1 MSELTPKQK
10 AVLAV
15 KEMQSR
21 LRGMESEPIAVV
33 GIGCRF
39 PGGANNSETFWN
51 LLRDGVD
58 AITEVPPERW
68 DIDAFYDPDL
78 ASPNTMNTRW
88 GGFIKGM
95 DEFDHGFFGISRRE
109 AGSIDPQQRHLLETA
124 WEAFEDAGM
133 APDQLA
139 GSATGVFI
147 GMSSWD
153 YSLLQKEAPSR
164 GATGIALSIAA
175 NRLSYFFDLRGP
187 SMVVDSACSSSLTA
201 VDLACQSLRNRIT
214 DTALAGGANALL
226 FPYLTVALAQ
236 AGMLAPD
243 GRCKTF
249 DESANGF
256 VRCEGCGVV
265 VLKRLS
271 DALRD
276 RHEIIGLI
284 CGTAV
289 NQDGRS
295 NGLTAPNGLAQQSLI
310 RQALKN
316 AGVQPRQIGYL
327 EAHGTGTALG
337 DVVEV
342 ESLWAAIGEGRGPEQ
357 NCFMGSVKTNIGHP
371 EAAAGVAGLI
381 KVLMCLK
388 HEEIPPH
395 LHLKQINPKL
405 KLDGRLRISTS
416 RREWRRSE
424 EPRFAGVSSFG
435 FGGTNAHAVVREAPV
450 RAEVQSSVD
459 RPLHLLTLS
468 ARSKR
473 ALEALIDRYV
483 AHLAKST
490 GDTLTDICYTAN
502 AGRSHLEYRLA
513 IWAASTEQLRE
524 RLRMEDR
531 ADYPWRQRGTAG
543 TERNT
548 KVVFWF
554 AAGDGGRPGCDE
566 IYRTQPTF
574 RKALDDC
581 DWLLPEKSPRDLAF
595 ATQYATAKM
604 WLSWGVKPAKVGGQG
619 VGELVASCIA
629 GGYEVNEALRSLA
642 EGAARPHLRLGSLEF
657 AISAER
663 PADAV
668 PAIEIGTEVPSWETL
683 LTQLATLYV
692 KGAAIDWRAFDGD
705 YERRRVSLPT
715 YPFER
720 ARCWLDRSELRSLP
734 GPFAKVGE

>member
-243 GRCKTF
+243 GRC
-249 DESANGF
+249 
-256 VRCEGCGVV
+256 
-265 VLKRLS
+265 
-271 DALRD
+271 
-276 RHEIIGLI
+276 
-284 CGTAV
+284 
-289 NQDGRS
+289 
-295 NGLTAPNGLAQQSLI
+295 
-310 RQALKN
+310 
-316 AGVQPRQIGYL
+316 
-327 EAHGTGTALG
+327 
-337 DVVEV
+337 
-342 ESLWAAIGEGRGPEQ
+342 
-357 NCFMGSVKTNIGHP
+357 
-371 EAAAGVAGLI
+371 
-381 KVLMCLK
+381 
-388 HEEIPPH
+388 
-395 LHLKQINPKL
+395 
-405 KLDGRLRISTS
+405 
-416 RREWRRSE
+416 
-424 EPRFAGVSSFG
+424 
-435 FGGTNAHAVVREAPV
+435 
-450 RAEVQSSVD
+450 
-459 RPLHLLTLS
+459 
-468 ARSKR
+468 
-473 ALEALIDRYV
+473 
-483 AHLAKST
+483 
-490 GDTLTDICYTAN
+490 
-502 AGRSHLEYRLA
+502 
-513 IWAASTEQLRE
+513 
-524 RLRMEDR
+524 
-531 ADYPWRQRGTAG
+531 
-543 TERNT
+543 
-548 KVVFWF
+548 
-554 AAGDGGRPGCDE
+554 
-566 IYRTQPTF
+566 
-574 RKALDDC
+574 
-581 DWLLPEKSPRDLAF
+581 
-595 ATQYATAKM
+595 
-604 WLSWGVKPAKVGGQG
+604 
-619 VGELVASCIA
+619 
-629 GGYEVNEALRSLA
+629 
-642 EGAARPHLRLGSLEF
+642 
-657 AISAER
+657 
-663 PADAV
+663 
-668 PAIEIGTEVPSWETL
+668 
-683 LTQLATLYV
+683 
-692 KGAAIDWRAFDGD
+692 
-705 YERRRVSLPT
+705 
-715 YPFER
+715 
-720 ARCWLDRSELRSLP
+720 
-734 GPFAKVGE
+734 